1 MKKLCICLLTCI
13 SFIETQADVRLPRLI
28 SDGMV
33 LQRDQPLKIWGWAAP
48 GEKVTVQ
55 LRKQQYPTV
64 TNAAGSWQVQLP
76 AQRSGGPVEI
86 QINGNNRITLRNVV
100 FGDVWV
106 CSGQSNM
113 ELEMNRVKYRYAADI
128 AAANFPMIR
137 QFTVPRRY
145 DFKAPQADVVDGS
158 WVAAS
163 PATIGRFSAVAFF
176 FARELHRRH
185 NIPIGIIN
193 SALGGSPA
201 EAWISEEGLQP
212 FPAYLQEAH
221 RYRNDE
227 LIRETENHDQRISNA
242 WYNYI
247 NTFDA
252 GYSGN
257 WKAATGKE
265 NGWQHL
271 QVPGYW
277 ADSDAGFFNGVVW
290 FHKAIEVPDR
300 MTKQPVKLEL
310 GRIVDADSVFIN
322 GKFAGWT
329 SYQYPPRRYELPAG
343 LLQPGT
349 NHIVIRVVNSS
360 GKGGFVPD
368 KRYELTSASD
378 TVALAGT
385 WNFRIGIKA
394 TALPD
399 QTFIRWKPMG
409 LYNAMI
415 APLTNYAIKGV
426 LWYQG
431 ESNAGRPG
439 DYLQLM
445 QALIADW
452 RSKWAMPQL
461 PFLQVQLANFMEPQ
475 NEPRESSWAQLR
487 QQQLRTLQVP
497 HTGMAVAIDAGEW
510 NDIHPEDKYT
520 IGYRLS
526 LLARRMVYGEN
537 RLVASGPL
545 YERMEIKGNKIV
557 LHFRESGS
565 GLATCDGKAVQ
576 HIAIAGADKNFVW
589 AQAIIRGNT
598 LEVWSNS
605 VPQPAYV
612 RYAWADNPLGANL
625 CNREGLPAS
634 PFTTEQ

>member
-13 SFIETQADVRLPRLI
+13 SFINTQADVRLPRLI
-28 SDGMV
+28 SDGVV
-33 LQRDQPLKIWGWAAP
+33 LQREQPLKIWGWATP
-48 GEKVTVQ
+48 CEKVTVH
-55 LRKQQYPTV
+55 LLNRQYTTV
-64 TNAAGSWQVQLP
+64 TNEAGSWQIMLP
-76 AQRSGGPVEI
+76 AQRAGGPIEI
-86 QINGNNRITLRNVV
+86 QISGNNRIILRNVV

-113 ELEMNRVKYRYAADI
+113 ELEMDRVRYRYAADI
-128 AAANFPMIR
+128 AAADFPMIR

-145 DFKAPQADVVDGS
+145 DFKAPQADVVDGH
-158 WVAAS
+158 WVVAS
-163 PATIGRFSAVAFF
+163 PATVGQFSAVAFF
-176 FARELHRRH
+176 FARELHRRY
-185 NIPIGIIN
+185 NVPIGIIN
-193 SALGGSPA
+193 TAMGGSPV
-201 EAWISEEGLQP
+201 EAWISEEGLKP
-212 FPAYLQEAH
+212 FPAYLEEAY
-221 RYRNDE
+221 RFRNDA
-227 LIRETENHDQRISNA
+227 LIRAIENHDQHIYNV

-257 WKAATGKE
+257 WRAATGIEK
-265 NGWQHL
+265 GWQQL

-277 ADSDAGFFNGVVW
+277 ADSDAGFFNGVAW
-290 FHKAIEVPDR
+290 LHKTIEVSER
-300 MTKQPVKLEL
+300 MSKQPVKLEL

-394 TALPD
+394 TALPG

-487 QQQLRTLQVP
+487 QQQFRTLQVP
-497 HTGMAVAIDAGEW
+497 HTGMVVAIDVGEW

-526 LLARRMVYGEN
+526 LQARRIVYGEN
-537 RLVASGPL
+537 KLVANGPL
-545 YERMEIKGNKIV
+545 FKHMEIRGNKIV
-557 LHFRESGS
+557 LHFRECGS
-565 GLATCDGKAVQ
+565 GLTTCDGRPVQ
-576 HIAIAGADKNFVW
+576 QVAIAGHDKKYFW
-589 AQAIIRGNT
+589 ANATIKGNT
-598 LEVWSNS
+598 IEVWSDK
-605 VPQPAYV
+605 VPQPAHV
-612 RYAWADNPLGANL
+612 RYAWADNPVGANL

-634 PFTTEQ
+634 PFTTEK